1 MRGEGWYEQRR
12 EMQYPEEKDLRG
24 WRGVSV
30 RDVLRFFE
38 GEDTAEATETPD
50 QNKETVKS
58 LFDGFLIDLR
68 ARGIRVSTPEWM
80 HFLTVVKERMKEEQL
95 KTAVS
100 VQEIFERL
108 RVYAR
113 VTLVKNKQDEA
124 AFNLAFDQYF
134 LSTAKVVENAVA
146 EAEKEDEPAHDEQ
159 VESGE
164 PDIKEQLGI
173 KEVDENLD
181 LPEDD
186 EHDDNEQVHG
196 GKKDQHNDI
205 LKKQDMS
212 KKGGGDKKESQD
224 GGEGDKGKESKG
236 KGDKGDEGQGEGD
249 KGEAGKGKGDK
260 GEEGSGAGEK
270 GEAGA
275 GQGDK
280 GDAGAGKGDK
290 GKPSGMGK
298 GGEPGAEGAQ
308 TGGENDRPGSQEM
321 EGFQEVGILKGGGK
335 GNSREVT
342 RVAIASDEGLTR
354 EYAQERA
361 ERIQEHDRK
370 SKYERR
376 PERADI
382 RQIIRNLRR
391 IILDTSQIRSGKVD
405 IRGTVERFARKNFGI
420 DYKREREKQPEVVLF
435 IDVGGPVDEWSPL
448 IREVAEEMTKGLTK
462 LEVYLFHNNLYGYVW
477 ELDPKNPQESN
488 YAKPNSLVDVK
499 AVVKRNKK
507 VIVYGDAEMSATEF
521 RQDQWEPRG
530 NEDRVKKFGMAGDEC
545 LRWIE
550 HRADSAVWVNPIFKK
565 EWDGRDGSGTI
576 AAAKEIMPMHDLSVG
591 GVQDAIKELMKR

>member
-38 GEDTAEATETPD
+38 GEDTIETADTSD
-50 QNKETVKS
+50 QSKETVKS
-58 LFDGFLIDLR
+58 LFDGFLIDLQ

-146 EAEKEDEPAHDEQ
+146 EEEKEDEPAPDEQ
-159 VESGE
+159 VEPGE

-181 LPEDD
+181 LPEDG

-212 KKGGGDKKESQD
+212 KKGGGNKKESQD

-236 KGDKGDEGQGEGD
+236 KGDKGDEGQGEG
-249 KGEAGKGKGDK
+249 
-260 GEEGSGAGEK
+260 EK
-270 GEAGA
+270 GE
-275 GQGDK
+275 
-280 GDAGAGKGDK
+280 AGAGKGDK

-298 GGEPGAEGAQ
+298 GGEPSAEDAQ
-308 TGGENDRPGSQEM
+308 TGSENNRPGSQEM

-335 GNSREVT
+335 GNSREVA
-342 RVAIASDEGLTR
+342 RVAVASDEGLTR

-462 LEVYLFHNNLYGYVW
+462 LDIYFFHNNLYGYAWKV
-477 ELDPKNPQESN
+477 DPMSPETVGKMKDPIDLKSIT
-488 YAKPNSLVDVK
+488 S
-499 AVVKRNKK
+499 RRKK
-507 VIVYGDAEMSATEF
+507 IIIYGDAQMSGSEFYSEMWPKGERKAYEKMMMSGE
-521 RQDQWEPRG
+521 ES
-530 NEDRVKKFGMAGDEC
+530 
-545 LRWIE
+545 LRYLKR
-550 HRADSAVWVNPIFKK
+550 HSNAAVWINPVFKHDWK
-565 EWDGRDGSGTI
+565 ESDSSGTI
-576 AAAKEIMPMHDLSVG
+576 AAAREIIPMHDLSVG
-591 GVQDAIKELMKR
+591 GVQDAIKELMKK